1 MRLAKYL
8 ARSGVDSRRRA
19 EEMIAEGRVCINGI
33 IIGKPQ
39 TLVQDNDLVT
49 VDGKPVEGFEQKTYL
64 LLHKPAGYISTVRDT
79 HNRPT
84 VMDLVKGEEKR
95 LYPVGRLD
103 ADTSG
108 VLLMTNDGEL
118 SHRLTHPSFEVEKKY
133 LARVSGI
140 PGEKALNNMRRGVL
154 IEGHKTASAKVEL
167 AGNFEKENESLLEIT
182 LIEGKKRQVKKMCE
196 AINHPVVNLHRQ
208 EFAGLKAESVR
219 EGTYRHLTSREI
231 KALYRLVKL

>member
-8 ARSGVDSRRRA
+8 ARSGLASRRRA

-33 IIGKPQ
+33 VIGKPQ
-39 TLVQDNDLVT
+39 TLVQYNDLVT
-49 VDGKPVEGFEQKTYL
+49 VDGKPVAGFEQKIYI

-84 VMDLVKGEEKR
+84 VMDLVKEEEKR

-118 SHRLTHPSFEVEKKY
+118 SHRLTHPSFVVEKKY
-133 LARVSGI
+133 LVRVSGI
-140 PGEKALNNMRRGVL
+140 PGEKTLNNLRRGVL
-154 IEGHKTASAKVEL
+154 IEGRKTAPAKVKL
-167 AGNFEKENESLLEIT
+167 AGNFLKNNESLLEIT

-219 EGTYRHLTSREI
+219 EGAYRHLASREI